1 MVPRV
6 PVLLEEQQDADGKVR
21 AIRILDGQ
29 FLKDAKGVDLR
40 FASND
45 LNTTDVDMR
54 LRSAIQQTLDSL
66 DLVDPD
72 PVVRLN
78 GVEKTR
84 ILPEAAIHPCAA
96 SQAWQRNRWRS

>member
-1 MVPRV
+1 LPGRATGVFIYEAPDGSKV

-66 DLVDPD
+66 DLVEPG
-72 PVVRLN
+72 P
-78 GVEKTR
+78 GG
-84 ILPEAAIHPCAA
+84 AA
-96 SQAWQRNRWRS
+96 